1 MLNHLLLKQ
10 MKQFNLKNIVIG
22 LLVGLLGLL
31 GVTVG
36 GQKLGGVPQG
46 QAYQATTT
54 DSVYANKKVPV
65 KLGSGV
71 LGSVVITGTSA
82 TVVELRNATSS
93 TDVAS
98 TTIVTFAASAGT
110 NTYTFDSSFD
120 RGLVANFIGSF
131 AGQYTI
137 TYR

>member
-1 MLNHLLLKQ
+1 

-22 LLVGLLGLL
+22 LLVGILGLL

-36 GQKLGGVPQG
+36 GQKFGSVSDGE
-46 QAYQATTT
+46 AYTATTT
-54 DSVYANKKVPV
+54 NSVYADKKVPV
-65 KLGSGV
+65 KLGNGV
-71 LGSVVITGTSA
+71 LGSVIVTGTSA

-98 TTIVTFAASAGT
+98 TTIATFAASPST

-120 RGLVANFIGSF
+120 RGLVVNFIGSF
-131 AGQYTI
+131 VGQYTI

>member
-1 MLNHLLLKQ
+1 
-10 MKQFNLKNIVIG
+10 MKSNLTI
-22 LLVGLLGLL
+22 
-31 GVTVG
+31 
-36 GQKLGGVPQG
+36 GQKIAGVIVGVLAFFGLYQG
-46 QAYQATTT
+46 ANVANFGSVSDGNAYTATTT
-54 DSVYANKKVPV
+54 DSVYANKKVV
-65 KLGSGV
+65 IKSGNGV
-71 LGSVVITGTSA
+71 LGSVIITGTSA

-110 NTYTFDSSFD
+110 NTYTFDSSFN

-137 TYR
+137 TFR